1 MKSVKEA
8 RAELD
13 VISNRIAVALAKRE
27 GVLKS
32 FSTTRSLARKTDQEQ
47 DVEESSLFRP
57 EPPNLGLG
65 APIPSQFLVSE
76 AERNNKTLRE
86 RFFPKKATRDSKPQN
101 EDRNVKTNKKLA
113 EESSDE
119 EEGRSGLGRAK
130 KQKTTAATLPTTQSK
145 VQPKTGNDPPQQDSR
160 DSRLSGSKEQ
170 VKNIEPLSKASAP
183 EAHLNNILSRVHQA
197 SPESTSSMTL
207 TSGST
212 DESLVKA
219 PNPGAPSNL
228 AGQSPSTGKSP
239 EEIRRQ
245 KQLKKQRKRE
255 RERLKQ
261 KLRKSSTSG

>member
-1 MKSVKEA
+1 MSTENPVKSVKEA

-32 FSTTRSLARKTDQEQ
+32 FSASRSLPRKTEQEQ
-47 DVEESSLFRP
+47 EAEEIALFRP

-86 RFFPKKATRDSKPQN
+86 RFFPKKTLKDSKAREEEKVN
-101 EDRNVKTNKKLA
+101 RTLKKPV

-130 KQKTTAATLPTTQSK
+130 KQRTSVTS
-145 VQPKTGNDPPQQDSR
+145 V
-160 DSRLSGSKEQ
+160 SKEPKVE
-170 VKNIEPLSKASAP
+170 VKPSVESKSTGIEEQDKDVKPSPNVTTP
-183 EAHLNNILSRVHQA
+183 EKQLNSISRVNQA
-197 SPESTSSMTL
+197 SPESASSMTL
-207 TSGST
+207 SNGST
-212 DESLVKA
+212 D
-219 PNPGAPSNL
+219 GPSHQNISSTSSKL
-228 AGQSPSTGKSP
+228 LGGTAGHKSA

-255 RERLKQ
+255 RQRLKQ
-261 KLRKSSTSG
+261 KKDKASSSN